1 MSALLPAA
9 PLIVFVIVVLFAF
22 VGCELPTKPTGPD
35 GPPGGNGPPP
45 DGGDGPPGEGPGP
58 KPPTPYQ
65 DVVLADGPIA
75 YWRLGDSDKSQ
86 PAKDEIG
93 PAPGDHPGVFN
104 SSNGDLLL
112 QQAGLN
118 SSDPGAPSAL
128 FDGGYVSVDVAGK
141 PELAT
146 PAFTIEALVVAEWP
160 PGAGAGGLAVM
171 HVVASSAH
179 PSALSGWALFATD
192 DDRWQGRVWGGGQV
206 YETPKDQTSV
216 VFSSVTYL
224 ALTYDGNG
232 ALMLFAGP
240 AGALADALV
249 QGCQYTAN
257 TTEPLSIGVGLEDT
271 QPLFAFK
278 GRIQEVA
285 LYGVALSKTQVAD
298 HFQANQ

>member
-1 MSALLPAA
+1 MPDSIYLLAPLLVLAMVALLG
-9 PLIVFVIVVLFAF
+9 F
-22 VGCELPTKPTGPD
+22 VGCTEDFDKLGE
-35 GPPGGNGPPP
+35 GGPPP

-58 KPPTPYQ
+58 TPPTPYQ

-146 PAFTIEALVVAEWP
+146 PAFTIEALVAAEWP
-160 PGAGAGGLAVM
+160 PAGAGGLAVM

-216 VFSSVTYL
+216 VFNSVTYL

-249 QGCQYTAN
+249 QGCQYTVN
-257 TTEPLSIGVGLEDT
+257 TTEPLSVGVGLEDS
-271 QPLFAFK
+271 QPLFPFK